1 MLIGMSKKMSREC
14 QEWFRKTRFGCYPD
28 SSIFLFSLSL
38 SLSPSP
44 CLCFSFSPS
53 LSYANHQDDQ
63 PTLHII
69 IPVRKMGTDG
79 PVGLRMGLRM
89 RMINDI
95 HT

>member
-1 MLIGMSKKMSREC
+1 MSKKCRENVKNGFER
-14 QEWFRKTRFGCYPD
+14 QD
-28 SSIFLFSLSL
+28 SVAIPTAAFFFSLSLSLSL

>member
-1 MLIGMSKKMSREC
+1 MLIGMSKKCRENVKNGFER
-14 QEWFRKTRFGCYPD
+14 QD
-28 SSIFLFSLSL
+28 SVAIPTAAFFFSLSL
-38 SLSPSP
+38 SLFLPPLVSVS
-44 CLCFSFSPS
+44 LFSPS

-89 RMINDI
+89 RMSNDI